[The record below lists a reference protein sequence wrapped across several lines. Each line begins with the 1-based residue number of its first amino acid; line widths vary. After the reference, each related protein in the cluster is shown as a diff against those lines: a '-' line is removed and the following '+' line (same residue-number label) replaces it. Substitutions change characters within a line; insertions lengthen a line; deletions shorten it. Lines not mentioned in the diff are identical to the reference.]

1 MTAVDEIQAAIEKLT
16 KLKLNAYRGAW
27 KIVNK
32 SMQGDH
38 GLEHEKCDI
47 QEVANGSW
55 TEDDGYQP
63 ALLIEEAELIVTLH
77 RTIDAQLAILAD
89 FVDRYALRAKSDWV
103 PIAPA
108 AANTLALARA
118 INGTD

>member
-1 MTAVDEIQAAIEKLT
+1 MTAVEEVQAAIEKLT

-77 RTIDAQLAILAD
+77 RTIDAQLNILRGEVT
-89 FVDRYALRAKSDWV
+89 FCKVSGFSPSGNKVD
-103 PIAPA
+103 
-108 AANTLALARA
+108 LARA
-118 INGTD
+118 INGPA